1 MHVERAN
8 SFITELHCLKE
19 FVECIKE
26 NIGKI
31 FFPLSVKAVLERN
44 NIIYE
49 QVKKVLLEVDNY
61 YATCS
66 DYLLKW
72 FHPLK
77 NFVLLHGVTKYSSN
91 MGASETFIR
100 YIEKEGNKS

>member
-1 MHVERAN
+1 MHVERTN
-8 SFITELHCLKE
+8 SFIIELHCLKE
-19 FVECIKE
+19 FVEYIKE
-26 NIGKI
+26 NIGKMFI
-31 FFPLSVKAVLERN
+31 PSSVKAVLKRN

-49 QVKKVLLEVDNY
+49 QVKKFLLEVDNY

-77 NFVLLHGVTKYSSN
+77 NFVLLHGITKYSFN
-91 MGASETFIR
+91 MGASEIFIR